1 MCRGSQRCRSARALV
16 YDRAMAHQC
25 ILAQR
30 DGAVLRVTLNRPD
43 KLNALNLQL
52 VTELAEVAADV
63 RWDGT
68 VRAVLLT
75 GSGRAFCT
83 GADLKD
89 SALSGEPGKPAGAHV
104 AHTMRT
110 VINPMIQHW
119 YRLPVP
125 VVVAVNGMVTG
136 AGISL
141 ALAGD
146 IVVATESASFSLPF
160 IPRLGIIPD
169 LGATFSLP
177 QRISAARVSGLALLG
192 EPISARMA
200 AEWGL
205 IWASVGD
212 DAFNAHATA
221 LSHRL
226 ASAPTRAIVAM
237 KTLLA
242 DGPGQSLEAQLEREA
257 QIQGAL
263 ADTQDFQEGM
273 GAFRDKRDPKFEGR

>member
-1 MCRGSQRCRSARALV
+1 
-16 YDRAMAHQC
+16 MAHQC
-25 ILAQR
+25 ILTER

-43 KLNALNLQL
+43 RLNSLNLQL
-52 VTELAEVAADV
+52 VTELAAVAAEV
-63 RWDGT
+63 RGDSA

-89 SALSGEPGKPAGAHV
+89 PALAGEAGKPAGAHV

-110 VINPMIQHW
+110 AMSPMIQHW

-125 VVVAVNGMVTG
+125 VVVAVNGIATG
-136 AGISL
+136 AGVSL

-146 IVVATESASFSLPF
+146 IAVATESASFSMPF

-177 QRISAARVSGLALLG
+177 QRLSTARLNGLALLG
-192 EPISARMA
+192 ESISARVA

-205 IWASVGD
+205 IWACVGD
-212 DAFNAHATA
+212 DVFAAHTTA
-221 LSHRL
+221 LAHRL
-226 ASAPTRAIVAM
+226 ASAPTQAIAAL
-237 KTLLA
+237 KELLA
-242 DGPGQSLEAQLEREA
+242 DGAGQSLEAQLEREA

-263 ADTQDFQEGM
+263 ADTKDFQEGVA
-273 GAFRDKRDPKFEGR
+273 AFRAKRAPRFEGR